1 MFSRSSVGR
10 PARNN
15 SIVYGVSNGLF
26 DEAWPKLTS
35 GKLALA
41 ASVKTGLDNNAL
53 MQILTDH
60 STAEDESLPETGVP
74 LEIER
79 MLSSR
84 FIRSDDYGT
93 RACSIVKFG
102 RRGQISFVEQNY
114 NNAGV
119 MNDLVTEEIQ
129 IIK

>member
-1 MFSRSSVGR
+1 
-10 PARNN
+10 
-15 SIVYGVSNGLF
+15 
-26 DEAWPKLTS
+26 
-35 GKLALA
+35 
-41 ASVKTGLDNNAL
+41 VKTSLDNDAL
-53 MQILTDH
+53 MRILTDLT
-60 STAEDESLPETGVP
+60 TAEDEALPETGVP
-74 LEIER
+74 LDIER

-93 RACSIVKFG
+93 RACSIVKFD
-102 RRGQISFVEQNY
+102 RRGQITFVEQNY